1 MGHPGSVDSERG
13 MGGGRCCAE
22 VMPGMGEERNP
33 VSPAEDP
40 LPAACLPALIPWLVS
55 PGKTSPSRRVR
66 LSGQVIRMCEK
77 VGKGHRI
84 MLMKG
89 EEKSQ
94 LSQAL
99 WIFYPEF

>member
-1 MGHPGSVDSERG
+1 
-13 MGGGRCCAE
+13 
-22 VMPGMGEERNP
+22 MGEERNP
-33 VSPAEDP
+33 VSPAEAP
-40 LPAACLPALIPWLVS
+40 LPAACLPGLVS
-55 PGKTSPSRRVR
+55 PGKTSRSRGVR
-66 LSGQVIRMCEK
+66 LGGQVIRMCEK